1 MATRTFLP
9 RVLVVLTLFG
19 LLTFAI
25 QQPGWAGL
33 SQIRDQAPVAPK
45 EEPSLWATPLD
56 LDFGVVGIGET
67 SDPQLV
73 TITNNGEATLAN
85 FSSPALPNPFHSQ
98 NNCASGVLPDMDCQF
113 SFWVAPTTAGIF
125 TTTAT
130 ITTNAGPFT
139 IMLRTRVIGAELS
152 ATPLFL
158 DFGSVLATPTT
169 KLEITADQQI
179 VVVRNTGVA
188 NLSGFSGGEVS
199 PPFEVN
205 DNCPASLPPG
215 DECEYFYNFF
225 PSEAGTYTETSKVT
239 TNAGNFTV
247 KLKGEGEADNL
258 FDGQRATPLELD
270 FGPVGVGTT
279 SDPQY
284 VTITNLSI
292 SHPITNF
299 MNGELDAPFEL
310 SENCGSV
317 LAPGGSCQQTLTF
330 SPTNNVNYTIFYT
343 TTTSS
348 GTFTVTLHGQGIGA
362 SLHVTPLVLDFGPVL
377 TGTTS
382 APQSVMIKNTGTA
395 TLTGITGGGINPPF
409 EGSQDCGDSLPAGET
424 CQYTFYYK
432 PTSYGYYTGTSK
444 TETAIG
450 SFKIHL
456 IGGIKP
462 PETKKEF
469 IPDRI
474 PPGGVSTLQISI
486 KNPNPAATL
495 FDVEVNDNFPAGLVI
510 ASPLTYTLSP
520 GCGTPTFLPVVGKN
534 SFSLSDGTILGNQAC
549 TLRLNV
555 TAPTINI
562 YTNTIDSVIAR
573 YAVGE
578 PVTGT
583 LFVGYYNYLPYTPK

>member
-1 MATRTFLP
+1 MATRAFLP
-9 RVLVVLTLFG
+9 RALVVLTLFG

-25 QQPGWAGL
+25 QQPGWAEQ
-33 SQIRDQAPVAPK
+33 SQIRDQAPIAPK

-67 SDPQLV
+67 GEPQIV
-73 TITNNGEATLAN
+73 TITNNGGATLAN

-113 SFWVAPTTAGIF
+113 SFWVAPTTVGIF

-139 IMLRTRVIGAELS
+139 VMLRTRVIGAELS
-152 ATPLFL
+152 VTPLSL

-169 KLEITADQQI
+169 ELEITADQQI

-199 PPFEVN
+199 LPFEVN

-225 PSEAGTYTETSKVT
+225 PAEAGTYTETSTVT
-239 TNAGNFTV
+239 TNAGDFTV
-247 KLKGEGEADNL
+247 RLKGEGEADNL

-299 MNGELDAPFEL
+299 MNGELDTPFEL
-310 SENCGSV
+310 SENCGTV
-317 LAPGGSCQQTLTF
+317 LDPGESCQQTLTF
-330 SPTNNVNYTIFYT
+330 SPTNNVNYTTFYT

-348 GTFTVTLHGQGIGA
+348 GTFTVTLHGQGMGA

-409 EGSQDCGDSLPAGET
+409 EGSKDCGDSLPAGEI

-444 TETAIG
+444 TETTIG
-450 SFKIHL
+450 SFEIHL

-474 PPGGVSTLQISI
+474 PPGGVSNLQISI

-495 FDVEVNDNFPAGLVI
+495 FDVEVTDNFPAGLVI
-510 ASPLTYTLSP
+510 ASPAYLHLISRLWNTYILA
-520 GCGTPTFLPVVGKN
+520 CGREKL
-534 SFSLSDGTILGNQAC
+534 L
-549 TLRLNV
+549 
-555 TAPTINI
+555 
-562 YTNTIDSVIAR
+562 
-573 YAVGE
+573 
-578 PVTGT
+578 
-583 LFVGYYNYLPYTPK
+583 

>member
-1 MATRTFLP
+1 
-9 RVLVVLTLFG
+9 
-19 LLTFAI
+19 
-25 QQPGWAGL
+25 
-33 SQIRDQAPVAPK
+33 
-45 EEPSLWATPLD
+45 
-56 LDFGVVGIGET
+56 
-67 SDPQLV
+67 
-73 TITNNGEATLAN
+73 
-85 FSSPALPNPFHSQ
+85 
-98 NNCASGVLPDMDCQF
+98 
-113 SFWVAPTTAGIF
+113 
-125 TTTAT
+125 
-130 ITTNAGPFT
+130 
-139 IMLRTRVIGAELS
+139 MLRTRVIGAELS
-152 ATPLFL
+152 VTPLSL

-169 KLEITADQQI
+169 ELEITADQQI

-199 PPFEVN
+199 LPFEVN

-215 DECEYFYNFF
+215 NECEYFYNFF
-225 PSEAGTYTETSKVT
+225 PAEAGTYTETSTVT
-239 TNAGNFTV
+239 TNAGDFTV
-247 KLKGEGEADNL
+247 RLKGEGEADNL

-299 MNGELDAPFEL
+299 MNGELDTPFEL
-310 SENCGSV
+310 SENCGTV
-317 LAPGGSCQQTLTF
+317 LDPGESCQQTLTF
-330 SPTNNVNYTIFYT
+330 SPTNNVNYTTFYT

-348 GTFTVTLHGQGIGA
+348 GTFTVTLHGQGMGA

-409 EGSQDCGDSLPAGET
+409 EGSKDCGDSLPAGEI

-444 TETAIG
+444 TETFIG
-450 SFKIHL
+450 SFEIHL

-474 PPGGVSTLQISI
+474 PPGGVSNLQISI

-495 FDVEVNDNFPAGLVI
+495 FEVEVTDNFPAGLVI

-549 TLRLNV
+549 TLHLNV

>member
-1 MATRTFLP
+1 
-9 RVLVVLTLFG
+9 
-19 LLTFAI
+19 
-25 QQPGWAGL
+25 
-33 SQIRDQAPVAPK
+33 
-45 EEPSLWATPLD
+45 
-56 LDFGVVGIGET
+56 
-67 SDPQLV
+67 V
-73 TITNNGEATLAN
+73 TVTNNGEAPLAN
-85 FSSPALPNPFHSQ
+85 FSTLELPLPFHTQ

-113 SFWVAPTTAGIF
+113 SFWVAPMAVGIYS
-125 TTTAT
+125 TTAT

-139 IMLRTRVIGAELS
+139 VTLRTQVIGAELS
-152 ATPLFL
+152 VTPLSL

-169 KLEITADQQI
+169 ELDITADQQFVI
-179 VVVRNTGVA
+179 VRNTGVA

-215 DECEYFYNFF
+215 EECEYFYNFF
-225 PSEAGTYTETSKVT
+225 PTETGAYTDTSTVT
-239 TNAGNFTV
+239 TNAGDFTV

-258 FDGQRATPLELD
+258 FSGQRATPLELD

-292 SHPITNF
+292 TDFIEDFSTAD
-299 MNGELDAPFEL
+299 LDAPFNL
-310 SENCGSV
+310 TDDCADGLV
-317 LAPGGSCQQTLTF
+317 PLASCQQTLTF
-330 SPTNNVNYTIFYT
+330 SPTNHGAYTASYT
-343 TTTSS
+343 TTNSS
-348 GTFTVTLHGQGIGA
+348 GTFTVTLHGEGMGA

-382 APQSVMIKNTGTA
+382 APQSVMIKNTGSA
-395 TLTGITGGGINPPF
+395 TLTGITGGGVNPPF
-409 EGSQDCGDSLPAGET
+409 EGSKDCDDTLPAGDT

-432 PTSYGYYTGTSK
+432 PTSDGYYTDTSK
-444 TETAIG
+444 TQTAIG
-450 SFKIHL
+450 PFEIHL
-456 IGGIKP
+456 IGGIQQ
-462 PETKKEF
+462 PEAKKEF

-474 PPGGVSTLQISI
+474 PPGGVSNLQISI
-486 KNPNPAATL
+486 KNLNPAATL
-495 FDVEVNDNFPAGLVI
+495 FDVEITDNFPAGLVI
-510 ASPLTYTLSP
+510 ASPLNYTLSP

-534 SFSLSDGTILGNQAC
+534 SFSLSDGTILGNQVC

-562 YTNTIDSVIAR
+562 YKNTIDSVIAR

-583 LFVGYYNYLPYTPK
+583 LFVGYYTYIPYTPK